1 MLNVEVKY
9 NDGIY
14 LIYVNGERVGIKIDD
29 LVEVDVVNEWTHSV
43 SAMMEVGNGKML
55 YGNDVI
61 DGKDVELVGYENER
75 RRELIAV
82 RTKCQCNQDELRN
95 LVMDILARYQG
106 RALMDYLQPGRKTTQ
121 ASA

>member
-1 MLNVEVKY
+1 MEVKY
-9 NDGIY
+9 SDGIY

-43 SAMMEVGNGKML
+43 SAVVEVGDGKML
-55 YGNDVI
+55 YGNDII
-61 DGKDVELVGYENER
+61 DGKDVELVGYENKR

-82 RTKCQCNQDELRN
+82 RTKCQCSQDELRN
-95 LVMDILARYQG
+95 LVMDILSRYQG
-106 RALMDYLQPGRKTTQ
+106 RALMDYLQSRRKTTQ